1 MNNKK
6 FEPRQL
12 TKEEEKKW
20 QTERRL
26 MEKTFLG
33 ISGMKIKV
41 KDTDPEAIGFT
52 SQDGDIYLSYRN
64 SLTHNLSPEEASA
77 FRIGVG
83 FHELLHK
90 MNTNFKLTESTVR
103 RLPKYEGILFHQLDN
118 SLEDAAIE
126 NFADEVA
133 GGYVLDSLRFAIAK
147 TYELSPRLEEVES
160 DFGQFEL
167 ALIHFGDMGVLKGH
181 FTSEKAKEVFIKC
194 APIFY
199 KGVTTKNTY
208 TRNACSKE
216 IFELSRPLW
225 EDLVNQRE
233 EFEKMISSLLKM
245 LDDMGVLKNMG
256 SGSGSQNQGD
266 SKDGT
271 NGSGQGSGISIS
283 IEIDS
288 DENGGNGGPSLKQQR
303 MAKTLKSIMQESQ
316 SGSGQSNKEDS
327 AEDGDNPENGD
338 SENSKDGNNGKEK
351 TDDKD
356 GSKEKD
362 GQNAENGKDVE
373 DEGDNKNNPS
383 ENKTNKEGSLDS
395 YNSKADKNEAGKNF
409 GENNN
414 GTIDKDAADGRS
426 DKNRSANQ
434 VSESASSLTY
444 TNNSGGNRDDDSLEN
459 EIDDEEFELGEDAVE
474 SILDALEKAEYELA
488 DVEMEDSHGDF
499 DVNVDSPYC
508 KNARVINKN
517 VTLSDVEQAQAAY
530 NKILEQ
536 VNPIIKILTNKIKRI
551 ISFDA
556 EEVVYKN
563 SGKPNMSRYYGSKVT
578 SRIFNK
584 IKDPSNKSNIAVYA
598 AFDESGSMGGS
609 KIKAERETIIVLAEL
624 FANLNIPFYAMG
636 FTADC
641 EGYDAVHNHYI
652 KWKNTAKERA
662 KLININSRS
671 CNFDGYSVRFA
682 GELLKKRKEE
692 HRLLIVLS
700 DGQPNC
706 DKYGY
711 GSAGIADT
719 KNAIR
724 EVRKY
729 ADVLGVAIGN
739 SDTEL
744 LHGMYG
750 KDFIHIGNVE
760 ELSVK
765 LPNKI
770 AKIIDEQ

>member
-6 FEPRQL
+6 FEPRPL
-12 TKEEEKKW
+12 TKEEERKW

-33 ISGMKIKV
+33 ISGMKVRV

-52 SQDGDIYLSYRN
+52 SEDGDIYLSYRN
-64 SLTHNLSPEEASA
+64 DLTYNLTPEEASA

-90 MNTNFKLTESTVR
+90 MNTNFKLTKSTVR

-118 SLEDAAIE
+118 ALEDAAIE

-199 KGVTTKNTY
+199 KGVTTKNTS

-233 EFEKMISSLLKM
+233 EFEKMINSLLKM

-256 SGSGSQNQGD
+256 SGSGSPNQGN
-266 SKDGT
+266 SKNGKS
-271 NGSGQGSGISIS
+271 GSGQGSGLSI

-288 DENGGNGGPSLKQQR
+288 DGDGESSGSSLKQQR
-303 MAKTLKSIMQESQ
+303 MAKTLKSIMKDSQ
-316 SGSGQSNKEDS
+316 SGSGQAGEDEAS
-327 AEDGDNPENGD
+327 EDGEESQNGD
-338 SENSKDGNNGKEK
+338 SENSKEEKDGNNGKEK
-351 TDDKD
+351 SNDQES
-356 GSKEKD
+356 GEEKD
-362 GQNAENGKDVE
+362 GQNAKDGKDGE
-373 DEGDNKNNPS
+373 NNGNNPS
-383 ENKTNKEGSLDS
+383 ENKTDKDGELDS

-409 GENNN
+409 GKNDNES
-414 GTIDKDAADGRS
+414 IEKEAADGGS

-444 TNNSGGNRDDDSLEN
+444 TNNSGGNGDNDSSEN

-488 DVEMEDSHGDF
+488 NTEMEENHGDF

-517 VTLSDVEQAQAAY
+517 VIVCDVERTQAAY
-530 NKILEQ
+530 NKILEK
-536 VNPIIKILTNKIKRI
+536 VNPTIKILTNKIKRI
-551 ISFDA
+551 IAFDA

-563 SGKPNMSRYYGSKVT
+563 SGKLNMSRYYGSKVT
-578 SRIFNK
+578 PRVFNK
-584 IKDPSNKSNIAVYA
+584 IKDPSNKSNLAVYA

-671 CNFDGYSVRFA
+671 CNFDGYSIRFA

-711 GSAGIADT
+711 GSTGIADT